1 MKQFDIK
8 RKNKIS
14 ITISFII
21 LFGFIVT
28 IALNTL
34 SYNNIIREDIKNI
47 SKLSSSNIYSEINN
61 ELIKPIFVS
70 LTMANDSFLK
80 GWLEGESVGEPDSED
95 LIEYLDGL
103 KLKYDYNSVFVIS
116 EKTKGYYHYK
126 GVHKTI
132 DPSDLHDQWYY
143 NFIESGKL
151 YELDVDVGEAQGN
164 ALTVF
169 VNCRI
174 EDENNQLMGV
184 VGVGLEMK
192 EVQGILGLFEDSYDL
207 ESFLVDQNGMV
218 QVHTNNQLIE
228 SYNIN
233 EDQIIRS
240 FTDDIFA
247 NKTTLKTYRYNEN
260 GIDGYLIT
268 RYIEDLDWTLMVKKD
283 TSILRRALYTQI
295 GEVLIIV
302 FIVILLVLLISNN
315 VIKGFQHKMIE
326 ISKTDE
332 LTGLMNRRGFN
343 QVIYDSLKSGEMNET
358 YFSVY
363 IFDIDNFKNLNDQY
377 GHLLGDKI
385 ISLLANHA
393 SKVLKDQGIVS
404 RWGGDEYVGIIYE
417 DIETASQLI
426 STLQE
431 NIAKDQDLSE
441 YSVTISIGITASKH
455 TDTPDIV
462 VGRVDKGLY
471 QSKEKGKNCIS
482 VV

>member
-1 MKQFDIK
+1 MKQFDNK

-21 LFGFIVT
+21 LLGFIVT
-28 IALNTL
+28 VAINTI
-34 SYNNIIREDIKNI
+34 SYDAIIREDIKNI

-80 GWLEGESVGEPDSED
+80 GWLESESVGEPDSEE

-116 EKTKGYYHYK
+116 EKTKDYYHYK

-151 YELDVDVGEAQGN
+151 YELDVDVDEAQGN

-207 ESFLVDQNGMV
+207 ESFLVDQDGMV

-233 EDQIIRS
+233 EDETIRS

-247 NKTTLKTYRYNEN
+247 NETTLKTYRYNEN

-268 RYIEDLDWTLMVKKD
+268 RYIEDLD
-283 TSILRRALYTQI
+283 
-295 GEVLIIV
+295 
-302 FIVILLVLLISNN
+302 
-315 VIKGFQHKMIE
+315 
-326 ISKTDE
+326 
-332 LTGLMNRRGFN
+332 
-343 QVIYDSLKSGEMNET
+343 
-358 YFSVY
+358 
-363 IFDIDNFKNLNDQY
+363 
-377 GHLLGDKI
+377 
-385 ISLLANHA
+385 
-393 SKVLKDQGIVS
+393 
-404 RWGGDEYVGIIYE
+404 
-417 DIETASQLI
+417 
-426 STLQE
+426 
-431 NIAKDQDLSE
+431 
-441 YSVTISIGITASKH
+441 
-455 TDTPDIV
+455 
-462 VGRVDKGLY
+462 
-471 QSKEKGKNCIS
+471 
-482 VV
+482 